1 MDTPALFPDYH
12 DYDRRERLLTA
23 MVKDFPPGHY
33 TGRHEHP
40 SGQLIYDVHGV
51 MVADTDMGRW
61 VVPPTRWLWMPPS
74 VHHGLR
80 MVGERHAPAAG
91 RAAATAYAA
100 AAPAPPHPSSPPG
113 GMRCD
118 RRRARRQNHRTGVGG
133 SPWRRR
139 QDPAS
144 PFLAGN
150 RHDVRAMATA
160 GAPDGGAGTPGHRRE
175 SPRCRAGAGLR
186 EPQRILD
193 DVQAAVRYPPSAF
206 FDQA

>member
-61 VVPPTRWLWMPPS
+61 VVPPTRWWLWMPPS

-91 RAAATAYAA
+91 RAAASLGRHASGPVRLTRRHKRNLGGPAVGLSLAA
-100 AAPAPPHPSSPPG
+100 GCRVSACRRSSS
-113 GMRCD
+113 
-118 RRRARRQNHRTGVGG
+118 RASIERSCVGFVFT
-133 SPWRRR
+133 SEAQPLVT
-139 QDPAS
+139 P
-144 PFLAGN
+144 LA
-150 RHDVRAMATA
+150 
-160 GAPDGGAGTPGHRRE
+160 
-175 SPRCRAGAGLR
+175 
-186 EPQRILD
+186 
-193 DVQAAVRYPPSAF
+193 
-206 FDQA
+206 